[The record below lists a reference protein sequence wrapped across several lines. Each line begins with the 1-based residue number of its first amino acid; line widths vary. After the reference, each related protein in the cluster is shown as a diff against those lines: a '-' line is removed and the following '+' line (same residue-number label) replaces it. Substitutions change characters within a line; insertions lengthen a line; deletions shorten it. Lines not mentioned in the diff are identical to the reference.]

1 MPRKYAYHIHEI
13 KLSPDDALRV
23 TGNIAIFASL
33 YTIAGGIMSFVLY
46 YLFDVYEPD
55 EQRGLEW
62 EKKGLTF
69 QIVDVAVEI
78 ALVGVGAFWLVYFI
92 NTSAP
97 IIPIR
102 HGLEDFV
109 DSYTSGVFFMF
120 AVLKRLCFLR
130 RRPPAFLPASSI
142 AARHSSSSCA
152 LYASALA
159 FLRAMFFRSRVVIA
173 RSTDFPAK

>member
-1 MPRKYAYHIHEI
+1 M
-13 KLSPDDALRV
+13 
-23 TGNIAIFASL
+23 
-33 YTIAGGIMSFVLY
+33 
-46 YLFDVYEPD
+46 YEPD
-55 EQRGLEW
+55 EQKGLEW
-62 EKKGLTF
+62 EKKGLAF

-120 AVLKRLCFLR
+120 SVFIFMSGLTHKLKYLFRIILGELFDHYF
-130 RRPPAFLPASSI
+130 PEQGSI
-142 AARHSSSSCA
+142 LDGTLTYSQRQKER
-152 LYASALA
+152 
-159 FLRAMFFRSRVVIA
+159 FRGRA
-173 RSTDFPAK
+173 